1 MISKSHARKLLEI
14 KLLHNS
20 LYGRLSQRR
29 NQEPILVGGKKVLK
43 PALRLMTWYR
53 LKIEEVL
60 DGRVTAFIF
69 VIKTQA
75 ASKGKTAC

>member
-1 MISKSHARKLLEI
+1 
-14 KLLHNS
+14 
-20 LYGRLSQRR
+20 
-29 NQEPILVGGKKVLK
+29 VGGKKVLK